1 MFRRLLCDNPG
12 MGQILRLK
20 DVRAVFRL
28 IGEIRALSSDP
39 DRWRAH
45 MVCKLRHMLE
55 VELVIS
61 SEVHVRALPGQ
72 LPRSGGK
79 MRIVDVGWGCSGDDN
94 QVWRIHTESD
104 ASPEEF
110 MLSLLANQ
118 PSDPAAPVLVK
129 PTIALRGGKSFVM
142 SQFMLPHRGTVDQ
155 LGLHKEAGQE
165 SFTPQQHRLIRL
177 FHVELGRLW
186 RKDALA
192 KVRDPGSELPPRLS
206 QTLAALQA
214 GCSEKE
220 VSTRLGI
227 SPHTVHNYVKAL
239 HQRLGVTSRGEL
251 LSKAPQPDGFLPRFS
266 VDR

>member
-1 MFRRLLCDNPG
+1 

-39 DRWRAH
+39 ARWRAH
-45 MVCKLRHMLE
+45 MVCKLRQMLQA
-55 VELVIS
+55 ELVIS
-61 SEVHVRALPGQ
+61 SEVHVRALQGQ
-72 LPRSGGK
+72 SPRAGGK
-79 MRIVDVGWGCSGDDN
+79 MRIVDVGWGCSGDDDH
-94 QVWRIHTESD
+94 VWRIHTESD
-104 ASPEEF
+104 ALPEEF

-118 PSDPAAPVLVK
+118 PASADPAAPVLVK
-129 PTIALRGGKSFVM
+129 PTVALRGGKSFVL
-142 SQFMLPHRGTVDQ
+142 SQYMLPHRGTVDQ
-155 LGLHKEAGQE
+155 LGLHKEAGQAP
-165 SFTPQQHRLIRL
+165 FTPEQHRLIRL

-186 RKDALA
+186 RKDALD

-220 VSTRLGI
+220 VSNRLGI

-251 LSKAPQPDGFLPRFS
+251 LSKVPQADGFLPRFS